1 MARRHRT
8 PCLHAEQPL
17 TCPPASAPAWIAGLN
32 YRKPRSSKPRGQHT
46 TWITARDEADA
57 AQAAR
62 VAPPLSIRHAARPG
76 TGLSPKEAAVR
87 VKRAAAEKRVSARLS
102 RVPLTQ
108 TLSHLPTPAVT
119 RLAHHSGNRSVC
131 ALHQQRH

>member
-1 MARRHRT
+1 MARRHWT

-17 TCPPASAPAWIAGLN
+17 TRPPASAPAWIAGLN
-32 YRKPRSSKPRGQHT
+32 YRKPHSSKPRGQHT

-62 VAPPLSIRHAARPG
+62 VAPPLSIRRAAQPG
-76 TGLSPKEAAVR
+76 MGLSPKEAAVR
-87 VKRAAAEKRVSARLS
+87 VKRAAAEEKRVSARLS
-102 RVPLTQ
+102 RVLLTQ

-119 RLAHHSGNRSVC
+119 
-131 ALHQQRH
+131 